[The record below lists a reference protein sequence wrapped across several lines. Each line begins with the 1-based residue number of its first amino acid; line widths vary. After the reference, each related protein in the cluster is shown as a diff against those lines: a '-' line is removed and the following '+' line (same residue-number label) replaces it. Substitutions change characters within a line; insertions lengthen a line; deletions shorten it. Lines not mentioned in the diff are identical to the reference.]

1 MKKLRSLFTVLVCFG
16 VSSLYAQNY
25 VPKISRDSVAVLNSR
40 VEVLKMA
47 VKLNQLKLS
56 EAKQE
61 ADIEKQ
67 KLKIIDL
74 RGSYKDAAKES
85 DRLAE
90 ALKEG
95 KETDMKKAEKMSKKA
110 SGTAKDL
117 KNALEKLQK
126 QIDQVEETRTT
137 IQTEER
143 KLASRSPVIIYKH

>member
-1 MKKLRSLFTVLVCFG
+1 MKKLKYIFTALLCFSVSVLF
-16 VSSLYAQNY
+16 AQNY
-25 VPKISRDSVAVLNSR
+25 VSKVSRDSVSILSARL
-40 VEVLKMA
+40 EVLKMETR
-47 VKLNQLKLS
+47 VNQLKLT

-74 RGSYKDAAKES
+74 RGSDKDAARES
-85 DRLAE
+85 ARLAD

-95 KETDMKKAEKMSKKA
+95 KETDMKKAEKMSRKA

-117 KNALEKLQK
+117 KNALERLQK
-126 QIDQVEETRTT
+126 QIDQVEETRAE

-143 KLASRSPVIIYKH
+143 KLTSRNPIIIYKN

>member
-1 MKKLRSLFTVLVCFG
+1 MKKLKYLLTTLLCFSISVL
-16 VSSLYAQNY
+16 SAQNY
-25 VPKISRDSVAVLNSR
+25 ISKVSRDSVSILDAR
-40 VEVLKMA
+40 TEVLKMA
-47 VKLNQLKLS
+47 SKVNQLKLS

-74 RGSYKDAAKES
+74 RGSDKDAAKES
-85 DRLAE
+85 ARLAD

-95 KETDMKKAEKMSKKA
+95 KETDMKKAEKMSRKA

-126 QIDQVEETRTT
+126 QIDQVEETRTS

-143 KLASRSPVIIYKH
+143 KLASRNPLIIYKD